1 MSTIREIKRKKLIE
15 EVKSLSPFELKDK
28 LIELALK
35 FERKGTNVLLNA
47 GKGNPN
53 WTAATSRQA
62 FLR

>member
-35 FERKGTNVLLNA
+35 SERKGTNVLLNA
-47 GKGNPN
+47 GRGNPN
-53 WTAATSRQA
+53 WKK
-62 FLR
+62 